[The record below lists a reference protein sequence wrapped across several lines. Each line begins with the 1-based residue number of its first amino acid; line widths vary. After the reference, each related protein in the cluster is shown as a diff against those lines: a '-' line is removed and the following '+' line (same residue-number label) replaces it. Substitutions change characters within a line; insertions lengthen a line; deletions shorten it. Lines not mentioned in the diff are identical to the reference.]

1 MVVLRVDTDSFR
13 DASAQAHSS
22 AQSVGRAISR
32 AVSGFGGL
40 SHMAGSDP
48 NGLKWAASYDQAC
61 GQLLTYA
68 AQLQDAVSS
77 VSRKLAVT
85 GYYYEVVELANAG
98 AANVGL
104 ALPSPVV
111 ATSCPYIPS
120 AAGGH
125 RKFPSPVP
133 GMEWV
138 AEQIANLVGN
148 MWPDGDTAQLDEA
161 SRVWHRLAND
171 LDDVAS
177 TVSKVPQALA
187 GVDTP
192 ELPRIEDEVDRVR
205 TFAKKVASACRQL
218 GTSCNALSG
227 NIAHVHLQTGITVG
241 VTIAAI
247 GVTVAA
253 SLGLTV
259 FTFGISDAVGVAGV
273 AGETAGAVATIMGFI
288 AELGASIS
296 AAVGGI
302 AASTAGLVGI
312 SADLAA
318 TIGVTVGDITA
329 SAVLWGVAGAGENVL
344 LTGITEPDTGD
355 LVGAAEEGFVGGAIG
370 GGMGAGLGK
379 VIELGGGG
387 GKLVETIE
395 DDGRTLRV
403 IRDSDN
409 QDLVLSDGSA
419 AAAADLLTIADEAA
433 IGDYT
438 GPGYINVN
446 AGLRGQIPM
455 TPELQARADAVSLAL
470 SKLPDAPGVAFRG
483 AHLEIEQ
490 IDRYVPGSVVKED
503 AFTSSAA
510 DPAQAFA
517 GNTKFF
523 IDSFHGKDV
532 KAWSSVESESEILF
546 DKGTSF
552 DVISKTY
559 DSVSHTYFIGLREVP

>member
-1 MVVLRVDTDSFR
+1 MVVLQVDTDSFV

-48 NGLKWAASYDQAC
+48 NVLKWAASYDQASA
-61 GQLLTYA
+61 QLLTYA
-68 AQLQDAVSS
+68 AQLQDAVST

-120 AAGGH
+120 AEGGH

-148 MWPDGDTAQLDEA
+148 MWPDGDIAKLDEA

-218 GTSCNALSG
+218 STSCNALSG
-227 NIAHVHLQTGITVG
+227 KIAHVHLQTGITVG

-302 AASTAGLVGI
+302 AASTAGLVGVG
-312 SADLAA
+312 ADLAA

-329 SAVLWGVAGAGENVL
+329 SAVLWGVAGAGENMLV
-344 LTGITEPDTGD
+344 TGITEPDTGD
-355 LVGAAEEGFVGGAIG
+355 LLGAAEEGFVGGALG
-370 GGMGAGLGK
+370 GAAGAVLGKAVNLARGGAEVRSSLGGLGK
-379 VIELGGGG
+379 TTSLISQPLTDSEMSNDLAALANRHVTDSGETVLGSFPEYIARAQTMGASYFDVGPKWDDLIAQG
-387 GKLVETIE
+387 IDPWQLNQRFL
-395 DDGRTLRV
+395 DGRIEAGDT
-403 IRDSDN
+403 
-409 QDLVLSDGSA
+409 VLLQVA
-419 AAAADLLTIADEAA
+419 EKEI
-433 IGDYT
+433 I
-438 GPGYINVN
+438 PGTY
-446 AGLRGQIPM
+446 
-455 TPELQARADAVSLAL
+455 LQREVTYLL
-470 SKLPDAPGVAFRG
+470 SKGYRW
-483 AHLEIEQ
+483 
-490 IDRYVPGSVVKED
+490 
-503 AFTSSAA
+503 T
-510 DPAQAFA
+510 
-517 GNTKFF
+517 
-523 IDSFHGKDV
+523 DSM
-532 KAWSSVESESEILF
+532 SLSP
-546 DKGTSF
+546 KGT
-552 DVISKTY
+552 
-559 DSVSHTYFIGLREVP
+559 H